1 MNITDKTMMMYSN
14 SNLDKL
20 KSVSEKAGRVSKEN
34 KELKEACRD
43 FETLFVKQML
53 DSMRKTVNKADK
65 SEDNAGKDYFED
77 MLYDSYAKKISE
89 TANLGIAKMMY
100 LQLYKSV

>member
-1 MNITDKTMMMYSN
+1 MNITDKTMMLYSN
-14 SNLDKL
+14 SNLDKF
-20 KSVSEKAGRVSKEN
+20 KISSEKAAGSLKEN

-53 DSMRKTVNKADK
+53 DSMRKTVQKA
-65 SEDNAGKDYFED
+65 EPEGNNAGRDYFED
-77 MLYDSYAKKISE
+77 MLYDNYAKSISE

-100 LQLYKSV
+100 QQLYKSV